1 MDIRQDSNILD
12 LLKQHPYL
20 VDALAEY
27 SPSFEKLRNPVLR
40 NTLGRVATLGQ
51 AAGMAQVKPLDL
63 LMFVAQEIM
72 RQTGEPVTVVPP
84 EVAAP
89 ARKGLNDEERR
100 LQLKEMI
107 RALHDGESVESLKA
121 RFAETVGDISAAEI
135 ASLEQALV
143 ADGLPEEEIKRLC
156 DLHVELFKGALDC
169 HDRPHMPEGHPV
181 HTYMAEN
188 AQAVELADE
197 ILSQIDRMGQDI
209 SKTVWA
215 FSDRYLREAFEDL
228 SSIRVHY
235 TRKEYQLFP
244 LLEENGI
251 EAPPKVMWEA
261 HDDIRGMLRKTD
273 NEWDKEQPHATSAN
287 LRELCLAV
295 KDMVYK
301 EEHVLLPMAL
311 ESLSEEQWSRARHGE
326 DEIGYA
332 WVTPGIEWMPDK
344 VDPALVNRH
353 KPLQGTDA
361 GGAVA
366 LDTGRLSPTVLNL
379 MLKTLP
385 LDMTFV
391 DAEDKVAYYSDSSH
405 RIFPRSSGIIGRDVR
420 NCHPSH
426 SVHMVEE
433 ILGKFRSGERDSAE
447 FWLQLNGQFI
457 HIRYFAVRNEAGEY
471 LGCLEVSQ
479 ELTALR
485 ALEGERRLLEW
496 T

>member
-1 MDIRQDSNILD
+1 MEIRQETNILD
-12 LLKQHPYL
+12 ITKAYPFL

-27 SPSFEKLRNPVLR
+27 NGAFEKLRNPVLR

-51 AAGMAQVKPLDL
+51 AAAMGQVKPLDL

-72 RQTGEPVTVVPP
+72 RRTGEGVTVIPP
-84 EVAAP
+84 EVKNP
-89 ARKGLNDEERR
+89 EKRGLTDDERR
-100 LQLKEMI
+100 ARLKEMI
-107 RALHDGESVESLKA
+107 RALHDGESIESLKS
-121 RFAETVGDISAAEI
+121 RFAETVGDITPAEI

-143 ADGLPEEEIKRLC
+143 ADGLPETEIKRLC

-169 HDRPHMPEGHPV
+169 HERPSMPEGHPV

-197 ILSQIDRMGQDI
+197 ILSQIDRMGA
-209 SKTVWA
+209 SVTKNVWA
-215 FSDRYLREAFEDL
+215 FSDQYIRQAFEEL
-228 SSIRVHY
+228 ENIRIHY

-251 EAPPKVMWEA
+251 EAPTKVMWEV
-261 HDDIRGMLRKTD
+261 HDDIRAKIKKTAE
-273 NEWDKEQPHATSAN
+273 EWDRENPGPTAVN

-301 EEHVLLPMAL
+301 EEHVLFPMAL
-311 ESLSEEQWSRARHGE
+311 ESLTEGQWSRARHGE

-332 WVTPGIEWMPDK
+332 WVTPGIEWMPGE
-344 VDPALVNRH
+344 VS
-353 KPLQGTDA
+353 
-361 GGAVA
+361 GGAPRGVLA
-366 LDTGRLSPTVLNL
+366 GSEPFIPLDTGRLSPKVLNL

-385 LDMTFV
+385 IDMTFV
-391 DAEDKVAYYSDSSH
+391 DADDKVAYYSDSSH
-405 RIFPRSSGIIGRDVR
+405 RVFPRSAGIIGRDVR
-420 NCHPSH
+420 NCHPSK

-433 ILGKFRSGERDSAE
+433 ILAKFKNGDRDSAE
-447 FWLQLNGQFI
+447 FWLQLNGMFI
-457 HIRYFAVRNEAGEY
+457 HIRYFAVRDEAGVY

-479 ELTALR
+479 ELSALR

-496 T
+496 S